1 MGTSSFFLDFGI
13 FSSPHGGTGNKGNSS
28 SAKFFPFSSFLWMT
42 GSHINR
48 WGTTNFNHPTTKQ
61 GHPTKRKFEYRS
73 WGLKT
78 PKLQA
83 TDMSRLCE

>member
-1 MGTSSFFLDFGI
+1 LEFSHHLTVEQETKAIPHQQKNFSFFFFSLDDRFTHQSLGNNK
-13 FSSPHGGTGNKGNSS
+13 FESPNNK
-28 SAKFFPFSSFLWMT
+28 A
-42 GSHINR
+42 IR
-48 WGTTNFNHPTTKQ
+48 Q
-61 GHPTKRKFEYRS
+61 KRKFEYRS